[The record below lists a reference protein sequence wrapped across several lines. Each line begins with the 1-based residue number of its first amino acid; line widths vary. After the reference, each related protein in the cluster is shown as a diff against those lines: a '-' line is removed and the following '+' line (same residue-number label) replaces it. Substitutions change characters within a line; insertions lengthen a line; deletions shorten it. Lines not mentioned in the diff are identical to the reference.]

1 MTLTQHARRHTAT
14 LLPNGMTLVTGGGGD
29 SLPTTELYDSASG
42 TWTMTGSL
50 NTGRVEHTATLLP
63 NGMVLVAGGLDSTNF
78 SASAELYDTTSGTW
92 TFTGSL
98 NNARAGHTATLLP
111 NGMVL
116 AAGGE
121 GSPTIYASA
130 ELYHAPTCTPIAK
143 NRNAYTYP

>member
-1 MTLTQHARRHTAT
+1 MLFSKRDLDYDGQSQQEHAVSTRPPYCPTAWS
-14 LLPNGMTLVTGGGGD
+14 LLQGD
-29 SLPTTELYDSASG
+29 
-42 TWTMTGSL
+42 W
-50 NTGRVEHTATLLP
+50 
-63 NGMVLVAGGLDSTNF
+63 DSTNV

-121 GSPTIYASA
+121 GSATTLHKCRTVPRPHAYAYS
-130 ELYHAPTCTPIAK
+130 EEP
-143 NRNAYTYP
+143 